1 MSQMLGQTFWRVHEP
16 SVEGEWGDVV
26 VRLSKLEKVLDKIDR
41 IQNVPFT
48 KQTILQ
54 ESSASEIYMGDKEEK
69 SETGEGPV
77 LHDNGNTGRIVFD

>member
-1 MSQMLGQTFWRVHEP
+1 MI
-16 SVEGEWGDVV
+16 

-54 ESSASEIYMGDKEEK
+54 EFEIFTGHKEEK
-69 SETGEGPV
+69 SETGDGPV
-77 LHDNGNTGRIVFD
+77 LHDRGNVGKVLSNYEEMH